1 MSLKLQNSRQI
12 LKRVT
17 TSGSTPTI
25 GPSSDHTDGTWTVD
39 DIYCGEF
46 YWNMADKTLWLGYCS
61 TGGTGT
67 ELIYPPSGT
76 TSFTG
81 GSGNCISQL
90 YVTDIFGCSPITIND
105 DTKLIYD
112 KLILDPLSGQSI
124 SMGTT
129 SSPGSLVLQARDTAS
144 PFDRSRLTMQ
154 NNQLFFQT
162 LEFGGGKELSMY
174 QQHNIF
180 QGEFAATNNIIQRK
194 DALLVDM
201 SGSTFNT
208 GIYSR
213 SIATGERSRLYFLD
227 PTSSKWEWRNSTGT
241 NTNWI
246 ALSGGNMYHRAITA
260 TNSSEIDVEPTEIIH
275 RSPKFERNFNSL
287 SNTLRDYSETAKV
300 TTTDG
305 TPTTIFSLPA
315 APLNATNGI
324 VFIKAKVYGETATY
338 FRVYMGEIENVWKYV
353 NTTVTTIGVDA
364 KNEYTQY
371 TSATCR
377 FNNVAGVISLQVIG
391 EAATTINWQV
401 EFTYYIKNS

>member
-17 TSGSTPTI
+17 TAGSTPLI
-25 GPSSDHTDGTWTVD
+25 GPSSDHTDGSWTVD

-46 YWNMADKTLWLGYCS
+46 YWNMADKKLWLGYCT

-67 ELIYPPSGT
+67 ELIYPSSGG

-81 GSGNCISQL
+81 GSGSCIAQL
-90 YVTDIFGCSPITIND
+90 YVTDIYGCSPIRIND
-105 DTKLIYD
+105 DTILVND
-112 KLILDPLSGQSI
+112 KLFLDPLSGQSI

-129 SSPGSLVLQARDTAS
+129 SSPGSMVLQARDPAS

-154 NNQLFFQT
+154 DFQLFFQT
-162 LEFGGGKELSMY
+162 LEFGGGKELSMF

-180 QGEFAATNNIIQRK
+180 QGEFAATSNILQRK
-194 DALLVDM
+194 DALIVDM
-201 SGSTFNT
+201 TGNTFNT

-213 SIATGERSRLYFLD
+213 NQATNERSRIFFTD
-227 PTSSKWEWRNSTGT
+227 PTSSKWEWRNSTGA

-260 TNSSEIDVEPTEIIH
+260 SNSSEIDVEPTEIIH

-287 SNTLRDYSETAKV
+287 SNTLREYSETAKV
-300 TTTDG
+300 TTTNA
-305 TPTTIFSLPA
+305 TPTNIFSLPA

-324 VFIKAKVYGETATY
+324 VFIKAKVYGESASY

-364 KNEYTQY
+364 KNEYTQF

-377 FNNVAGVISLQVIG
+377 FSNIGGVIGLEVIG